1 MNTIRIAI
9 TIFILVLVVL
19 SVAGW
24 VWTGSHQPAAQSLAS
39 RVVLSIGA
47 LAGIVGL
54 VKIWRSH

>member
-1 MNTIRIAI
+1 MNAIRIAI

-39 RVVLSIGA
+39 RIVLTIGA

-54 VKIWRSH
+54 VKIWKSH